1 MLLLIFFL
9 CIVTSALA
17 SKNSPE
23 DIKKLLAVSDSLVK
37 KNPPL
42 SKSNALLALELL
54 GNSNNWTL
62 KARALRLAG
71 AAYQRMSKYD
81 SSQYYLKEAIIFS
94 EQHNEWRELG
104 YAYIALARVYQ
115 NLEDHKHAEE
125 YGQKGMDIF
134 TKNKDKTGMLRAG
147 IILGTIRTQF
157 GDYKRAL
164 KTYFD
169 ALELNKD
176 SLHDVTDELYNDIG
190 VHYLY
195 LKQPQ
200 NGLVYLRKNYERV
213 KSEGNP
219 ALLEPI
225 LDNMGDAYV
234 MLKEYDSAEVCL
246 EKALQIALSLKSK
259 NMIKNTYLDLYKLR
273 KGQGRTEQAL
283 DMYLKYANLK
293 DSLFNVEKTKTIY
306 DLETHYQ
313 SREKEAQI
321 KLLTLEKTKNAAQRN
336 LLLLTVAIILA
347 VVYFLYRLQRE
358 KTARANEK
366 QKQIEIELSE
376 SKHQLDNFMQTLLKK
391 NAQIQE
397 LSEKLIPSLQQ
408 NISLESDD
416 PAEKEDLINRTILTN
431 EDWSSFKELFE
442 KAYPGF
448 IKKIK
453 SRWADLTPAEI
464 RFTVLIKLGLDS
476 REMSEM
482 LGVSQGNIR
491 QLRFRFRKKTG
502 IESEEDIER
511 LVSGL

>member
-1 MLLLIFFL
+1 
-9 CIVTSALA
+9 
-17 SKNSPE
+17 
-23 DIKKLLAVSDSLVK
+23 
-37 KNPPL
+37 
-42 SKSNALLALELL
+42 
-54 GNSNNWTL
+54 
-62 KARALRLAG
+62 
-71 AAYQRMSKYD
+71 
-81 SSQYYLKEAIIFS
+81 
-94 EQHNEWRELG
+94 
-104 YAYIALARVYQ
+104 
-115 NLEDHKHAEE
+115 
-125 YGQKGMDIF
+125 
-134 TKNKDKTGMLRAG
+134 
-147 IILGTIRTQF
+147 
-157 GDYKRAL
+157 
-164 KTYFD
+164 
-169 ALELNKD
+169 
-176 SLHDVTDELYNDIG
+176 
-190 VHYLY
+190 
-195 LKQPQ
+195 
-200 NGLVYLRKNYERV
+200 
-213 KSEGNP
+213 
-219 ALLEPI
+219 
-225 LDNMGDAYV
+225 
-234 MLKEYDSAEVCL
+234 
-246 EKALQIALSLKSK
+246 
-259 NMIKNTYLDLYKLR
+259 
-273 KGQGRTEQAL
+273 
-283 DMYLKYANLK
+283 MYLKYANLK